1 MNNSGIKVIIKNHEN
16 VYFCGEFCEKINSE
30 DSNWSIED
38 GKFLVLF
45 LDKLQERIWKSAFVG
60 HKEIDTKKVDNSKR
74 IDEFDN
80 ETQVNHFLSLGC
92 VK

>member
-1 MNNSGIKVIIKNHEN
+1 MHVELTNNKIKVIVKNIEG
-16 VYFCGEFCEKINSE
+16 VYFEGDFCEKVNAE
-30 DSNWSIED
+30 ESNWSIED
-38 GKFLVLF
+38 NRNLVLF

-80 ETQVNHFLSLGC
+80 ETQVT
-92 VK
+92 